1 MDTNAVPVSAQA
13 GAAQAVNVTPVGN
26 ARPRGGMAAMG
37 PRRMLSLGAG
47 IAALIAII
55 AIATVWGRSA
65 DYRVLFANLGDRDG
79 GAVIAALTQ
88 MNVPYKYAEGGGAI
102 LVPAESVHDVRLRLA
117 SQGLPKG
124 GSVGFELME
133 NQKFGVT
140 QFQERLNFQ
149 RGLEGE
155 LSRSI
160 QSLAAVQGARV
171 HLAMPTNN
179 GFLREQQKPTASV
192 LLTLHPA
199 RTLDRVQVEGIVHLV
214 ASSVP
219 DLAPSQV
226 SVVDQN
232 GNLLSAKDGNANG
245 LDDAQLGYVRRL
257 EAEYNRRIL
266 DIVAPLVGANNVRA
280 QVTADI
286 DFTQSELTAEEYRP
300 NQGRDAQSAVRS
312 QQTSEAPGG
321 DGAGGGG
328 QGVAGSLSNQPPG
341 PSSAPVNG
349 KAQPLQAAGQNGAA
363 GGAAGATPMRRDAT
377 TNYEVDRTVR
387 VTRNATGAIRRLS
400 AAVVVN
406 HRQSVDADGK
416 TQTTPLTEAEIE
428 QINSLVRESIGASK
442 DRGDTVIVV
451 SAAFNIEEAPKVPE
465 VQWWREPDTL
475 SMAKEVGKHVALIL
489 LGLVTIFG
497 VIRPALKQIPAGAA
511 AAGGGGGRVNETIE
525 GEVTLPPLVGGGRP
539 ASPEALKLARDDPAA
554 VANVVRAWVSK
565 NE

>member
-13 GAAQAVNVTPVGN
+13 AAAQTVNVTPVGN
-26 ARPRGGMAAMG
+26 APPRGG
-37 PRRMLSLGAG
+37 L
-47 IAALIAII
+47 AALGTRRLLTLAVGIIGLVAII
-55 AIATVWGRSA
+55 AVAAIWGRGT

-102 LVPAESVHDVRLRLA
+102 LVPAEAVHDVRLRLA

-124 GSVGFELME
+124 GAVGFELME

-160 QSLAAVQGARV
+160 QSLAAVQSARV
-171 HLAMPTNN
+171 HLAMPASN

-192 LLTLHPA
+192 LLTMHPA
-199 RTLDRVQVEGIVHLV
+199 RSLDRVQVEGIIHLV

-219 DLAPSQV
+219 DLSPGQV

-280 QVTADI
+280 QVTADV
-286 DFTQSELTAEEYRP
+286 DFTQSELTAEEFRP

-312 QQTSEAPGG
+312 QQVSEAPSG
-321 DGAGGGG
+321 DAAGGG

-349 KAQPLQAAGQNGAA
+349 NAQALQAANQK
-363 GGAAGATPMRRDAT
+363 GGAAGAAGAGGAAAAAATRRDAT

-406 HRQSVDADGK
+406 HRQTVDAEGK
-416 TQTTPLTEAEIE
+416 VQTTPLTEAEVE
-428 QINSLVRESIGASK
+428 QISSLVRESIGASK
-442 DRGDTVIVV
+442 DRGDSVNVV
-451 SAAFNIEEAPKVPE
+451 SAAFNLEEAPKLPE
-465 VQWWREPDTL
+465 VQWWREPETL
-475 SMAKEVGKHVALIL
+475 SMAKEVGKHAALIL

-497 VIRPALKQIPAGAA
+497 VIRPALKQIPATV
-511 AAGGGGGRVNETIE
+511 AGSRVNETIE
-525 GEVTLPPLVGGGRP
+525 GDVTLPPLVGGGRP

>member
-1 MDTNAVPVSAQA
+1 MDTNAVPLSAQA
-13 GAAQAVNVTPVGN
+13 AAAHAINVTPVGN
-26 ARPRGGMAAMG
+26 APPRGGLAGLG
-37 PRRMLSLGAG
+37 PRRL
-47 IAALIAII
+47 AALGGGILALVAII
-55 AIATVWGRSA
+55 AVAAIWGRSA

-79 GAVIAALTQ
+79 GSVVAALTQ

-102 LVPAESVHDVRLRLA
+102 LVPAQSVHDVRLRLA

-124 GSVGFELME
+124 GAVGFELME

-160 QSLAAVQGARV
+160 QSLAAVQSARV

-179 GFLREQQKPTASV
+179 GFLRDQQKPTASV
-192 LLTLHPA
+192 LLTMHPA
-199 RTLDRVQVEGIVHLV
+199 RSLDRAQVDGIVHLV

-219 DLAPSQV
+219 DLAPTQV

-232 GNLLSAKDGNANG
+232 GTLLSAKDVSANG
-245 LDDAQLGYVRRL
+245 LDQAQLGYVRRL

-266 DIVAPLVGANNVRA
+266 DIVAPLVGSNNVRA
-280 QVTADI
+280 QVTADV
-286 DFTQSELTAEEYRP
+286 DFTQSELTAEEFRP

-312 QQTSEAPGG
+312 QQVSEAPGG

-328 QGVAGSLSNQPPG
+328 QGVAGALSNQPPG

-349 KAQPLQAAGQNGAA
+349 NAQALQAANQGGANGAS
-363 GGAAGATPMRRDAT
+363 GGSGSRRDAT

-400 AAVVVN
+400 AAVVLN
-406 HRQSVDADGK
+406 HRQTVDADGK
-416 TQTTPLTEAEIE
+416 AQATPLTAAEVE
-428 QINSLVRESIGASK
+428 QITTLVRESIGASK
-442 DRGDTVIVV
+442 ERGDSVNVV
-451 SAAFNIEEAPKVPE
+451 SAAFNLEAAPKVPE
-465 VQWWREPDTL
+465 VQWWREPDNL
-475 SMAKEVGKHVALIL
+475 SMAKEVGKHLALVL

-497 VIRPALKQIPAGAA
+497 VIRPALKQIPAAA
-511 AAGGGGGRVNETIE
+511 STGGRINETIE

-539 ASPEALKLARDDPAA
+539 ASPEALKLARGDPAA

-565 NE
+565 E

>member
-13 GAAQAVNVTPVGN
+13 AAAQAVNVTPVGN
-26 ARPRGGMAAMG
+26 APPRGGLASMG
-37 PRRMLSLGAG
+37 ARRLATLAAG
-47 IAALIAII
+47 IAALVAII
-55 AIATVWGRSA
+55 AVAALWGRSA

-102 LVPAESVHDVRLRLA
+102 LVPAEAVHDVRLRLA

-124 GSVGFELME
+124 GAVGFELME

-160 QSLAAVQGARV
+160 QSLAAVQSARV
-171 HLAMPTNN
+171 HLAMPSNN

-192 LLTLHPA
+192 LLTMHPA
-199 RTLDRVQVEGIVHLV
+199 RSLDRVQVEGIVHLV

-232 GNLLSAKDGNANG
+232 GSLLSARDSSGNG

-266 DIVAPLVGANNVRA
+266 DIVAPLVGSSNVRA

-286 DFTQSELTAEEYRP
+286 DFTQSELTAEEFRP

-312 QQTSEAPGG
+312 QQVSEGPSGE
-321 DGAGGGG
+321 GAGGG

-341 PSSAPVNG
+341 PASAPVNG
-349 KAQPLQAAGQNGAA
+349 NAQALQAAAANGAGA
-363 GGAAGATPMRRDAT
+363 GAAAAARRDAT

-406 HRQSVDADGK
+406 HRQTVDAEGK
-416 TQTTPLTEAEIE
+416 TQATPLTEAEIE

-442 DRGDTVIVV
+442 ERGDTVNVV
-451 SAAFNIEEAPKVPE
+451 SAAFNIEEPPKVPE
-465 VQWWREPDTL
+465 VQWWREPETL
-475 SMAKEVGKHVALIL
+475 SMAKEVGKHAALIL

-497 VIRPALKQIPAGAA
+497 VIRPALKQTAA
-511 AAGGGGGRVNETIE
+511 AVPAGGRVNETIE
-525 GEVTLPPLVGGGRP
+525 GDVTLPPLVGGGRP